1 MVNIILMSI
10 TQPPICK
17 RLQVVEVVHQQHM
30 RDIGV
35 FSSAVANN
43 NIVNKML
50 RQSWLMKNLCLEV
63 MNIKCVT
70 QKVTDKW
77 EEVEAK
83 TMKVCNISL
92 HQDRTK
98 HQPHLLSF
106 QVLIRT
112 VIKEDVDHLLT
123 ESNELPAI

>member
-1 MVNIILMSI
+1 
-10 TQPPICK
+10 
-17 RLQVVEVVHQQHM
+17 
-30 RDIGV
+30 
-35 FSSAVANN
+35 
-43 NIVNKML
+43 
-50 RQSWLMKNLCLEV
+50 MKNLCLEV

-98 HQPHLLSF
+98 HQPRLLSF

>member
-17 RLQVVEVVHQQHM
+17 RLQVVEEVHQQHM